1 MLLILVSGQIGF
13 IAKSRRLRMDNPTM
27 IKGLYKAYF
36 LILYNQ
42 LPCKKNSPDTEMY
55 LSKPV
60 SLGRS

>member
-42 LPCKKNSPDTEMY
+42 LSCKKKFPGHRN
-55 LSKPV
+55 V
-60 SLGRS
+60 FI